1 MANAVEMQLGPAA
14 AGWKNKPWLLG
25 ESMRKPTEAADAS
38 WALLA
43 ARQLPTA
50 KAMNLS

>member
-1 MANAVEMQLGPAA
+1 MLLRCNSAQQRL
-14 AGWKNKPWLLG
+14 AGQNKPWLLG
-25 ESMRKPTEAADAS
+25 ESMRKPTGAADAS

-50 KAMNLS
+50 MAMNLS